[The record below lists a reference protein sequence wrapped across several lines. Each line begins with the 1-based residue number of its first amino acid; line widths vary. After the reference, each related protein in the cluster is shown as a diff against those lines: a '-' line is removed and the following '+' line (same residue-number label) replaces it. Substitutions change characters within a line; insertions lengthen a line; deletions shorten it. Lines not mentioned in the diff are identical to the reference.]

1 MHSTLLQYGS
11 SLQYNVQVETPV
23 RLRVWEAKQSKERY
37 FVSVLVEECKGND
50 VSYFLYFEQSNTY
63 TERGSV
69 SGDSRGSSEGKQGKR
84 DVLDKHCWAVGGLK
98 D

>member
-11 SLQYNVQVETPV
+11 SLQYNVQVESPV

-37 FVSVLVEECKGND
+37 FVSVLVEECKGKD
-50 VSYFLYFEQSNTY
+50 GSYFLYFKHYTY

-69 SGDSRGSSEGKQGKR
+69 SGNGRGSPKGEQGER

>member
-11 SLQYNVQVETPV
+11 SLQYNVQVESPV

-50 VSYFLYFEQSNTY
+50 VSYFLYFEQRSTY
-63 TERGSV
+63 TERGRV
-69 SGDSRGSSEGKQGKR
+69 SGNSRGSPKGEQGKR